1 MLLDFIHGWLNSH
14 QLGAP
19 SWIFNERTEETS
31 ENVMLDG
38 LWVGIWTTDHQN
50 TKQPF
55 IHNNRSFIL
64 HKASGVIESH
74 GKQITIWATRHS
86 ATGWL
91 DGLWVGIWTT
101 DYQNTK
107 QPFIHNNRSFILHKA
122 SGVIESHGKQMT
134 IWATRHTATGW
145 QQSDRW
151 NQPLG
156 SCRCLTG
163 GHNAWMVGEVMSLF
177 RLTHDYDIRPI
188 IWLIHFQYI
197 EQILNHRS

>member
-1 MLLDFIHGWLNSH
+1 MLLDFIHGWMNSH

-38 LWVGIWTTDHQN
+38 LRVGIWTTDH
-50 TKQPF
+50 
-55 IHNNRSFIL
+55 
-64 HKASGVIESH
+64 
-74 GKQITIWATRHS
+74 
-86 ATGWL
+86 
-91 DGLWVGIWTT
+91 
-101 DYQNTK
+101 QNTK